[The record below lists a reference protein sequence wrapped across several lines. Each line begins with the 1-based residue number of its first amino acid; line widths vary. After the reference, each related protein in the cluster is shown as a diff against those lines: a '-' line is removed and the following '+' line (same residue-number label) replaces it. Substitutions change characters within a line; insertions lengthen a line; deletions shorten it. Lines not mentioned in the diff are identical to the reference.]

1 MVADSLL
8 FVEPRI
14 RSHPEHVVVGET
26 SASERSSKGNLLS
39 RRGVKPEFV
48 CPFHIHSHIIPKPC

>member
-1 MVADSLL
+1 
-8 FVEPRI
+8 
-14 RSHPEHVVVGET
+14 
-26 SASERSSKGNLLS
+26 LS